1 MESEMVEVEVEFD
14 YEAELSDELTIKAG
28 ETIKEVKKMDG
39 GWWEGTLN
47 GRRGVF
53 PDNFVKVINR
63 ETPKTKPLTAPPP
76 VNIANE
82 EPVQLRRGQQS
93 RVSATSSSSNKKKQ
107 CRVLFSYQ
115 PQHEDELEL
124 KMEDVVDFVAE
135 VEDGWWKGKL
145 RGRVGVFPSNFVEMI
160 KNHANN
166 EDAEQTVQ
174 DKNKR
179 NEKLK
184 SVERTQRP
192 PSSKISNLIHDAE
205 SKGKKKS
212 SMENLSLVKRES
224 PLGGEDNSVI
234 AKSDDLSNA
243 PKLPPKPGTPNDS
256 NNNCSK
262 KPRFTLNPNL
272 LLPRRTRN
280 APTGNPFSF
289 RLFGRSRKTRRIL
302 HGLNL
307 SHQIR
312 REC

>member
-1 MESEMVEVEVEFD
+1 MLWF
-14 YEAELSDELTIKAG
+14 DELFWN
-28 ETIKEVKKMDG
+28 VKIGHFSLIRSSNYD
-39 GWWEGTLN
+39 
-47 GRRGVF
+47 VF
-53 PDNFVKVINR
+53 VYFQVINR

-184 SVERTQRP
+184 S
-192 PSSKISNLIHDAE
+192 
-205 SKGKKKS
+205 GKNHQKC
-212 SMENLSLVKRES
+212 LVTFFRQ
-224 PLGGEDNSVI
+224 I
-234 AKSDDLSNA
+234 AK
-243 PKLPPKPGTPNDS
+243 
-256 NNNCSK
+256 
-262 KPRFTLNPNL
+262 
-272 LLPRRTRN
+272 
-280 APTGNPFSF
+280 
-289 RLFGRSRKTRRIL
+289 
-302 HGLNL
+302 
-307 SHQIR
+307 
-312 REC
+312 